1 MDMNRTGR
9 EGFAEQEGSTVSIR
23 QTRSVIYEEFLS
35 LVELNALMNYVKE
48 RRLDFKTSEVFD
60 PDHKDDSYRRSKV
73 LMDAGPFHKLF
84 QERLMFYLP
93 RILRALD
100 HPAFEVKRIEAQITA
115 SNDGDYF
122 RIHNDNTHANWPS
135 REITYVYFFHRE
147 PKPFAGGDL
156 VLYDTPLEAQGVSK
170 LRERRRVTP
179 RQNAIIFFKSSILH
193 EILPMRCRDNTFDT
207 SRFTLNGWLH
217 R

>member
-1 MDMNRTGR
+1 V
-9 EGFAEQEGSTVSIR
+9 SSVSIKR
-23 QTRSVIYEEFLS
+23 ARSVIYEEFLS
-35 LVELNALMNYVKE
+35 LVELNNLMTYVKG
-48 RRLDFKTSEVFD
+48 RRRDFKSSEVFD

-84 QERLMFYLP
+84 QKRLMFYLP

-100 HPAFEVKRIEAQITA
+100 HPFFDVKRIEAQITV

-135 REITYVYFFHRE
+135 REVTYVYFFHRE
-147 PKPFAGGDL
+147 PKQFTGGEL
-156 VLYDTPLEAQGVSK
+156 VLYDTPSEAQGDSK
-170 LRERRRVTP
+170 LSERRRVTP
-179 RQNAIIFFKSSILH
+179 QQNAIIFYQSSILH
-193 EILPMRCRDNTFDT
+193 EILPMRCRNNTFDAG
-207 SRFTLNGWLH
+207 RFTLNGWLH

>member
-1 MDMNRTGR
+1 M
-9 EGFAEQEGSTVSIR
+9 STVSIR
-23 QTRSVIYEEFLS
+23 RARSVIYEEFLS
-35 LVELNALMNYVKE
+35 LVELNGLMNYVYA
-48 RRLDFKTSEVFD
+48 RRQDFKASEVFD

-84 QERLMFYLP
+84 QERLMYYLP

-100 HPAFEVKRIEAQITA
+100 HPVFEVKRIEAQITD

-135 REITYVYFFHRE
+135 RQITYVYFFHRE
-147 PKPFAGGDL
+147 PKPFTGGEL
-156 VLYDTPLEAQGVSK
+156 VLYDIPSEAQAASK
-170 LRERRRVTP
+170 PRERRRVTP
-179 RQNAIIFFKSSILH
+179 QQNAIIFFQSSILH
-193 EILPMRCRDNTFDT
+193 EILPMRCCDVTFGA

-217 R
+217 C